1 MRVRDGLLKLFGLCV
16 LAGVLVAGLL
26 FPAAGAIGVM
36 SNRASDTVSSLSSK
50 LVTEQVPL
58 VTTVTDRAGNPI
70 AYLFKQNRTPVTSDQ
85 IANTMKAAMVA
96 IEDQRFFEHQGVD
109 WPGTVRAALSNQL
122 AGRITQGAST
132 ITQQYVKNYLVHVVA
147 AGNPVQQAE
156 ATEQTIAR
164 KLREIRIALQLEKRL
179 SKQEILT
186 RYLNVVPFG
195 NRVYGV
201 AAAARTYFDTS
212 ADKLT
217 IPQAA
222 LLAGIV
228 NEPGALNPVTHPDDA
243 LFRRNLVIDA
253 MARQE
258 RITQEAAREA
268 RQAPLGIERPLNSL
282 PNGCVGAGPENGFF
296 CKYVIDYL
304 ERAGFSRKQ
313 LERGGYTIRT
323 TLDQS
328 ITKAA
333 HASAQKQVPPQES
346 PGITNV
352 MTVVEPGTK
361 KHAVRALVTNR
372 SFGFDKSK
380 GETAYAWPSSMI
392 PQGAGSV
399 YKTFIAAAALEEGMG
414 IHNVIPSPGSYTTM
428 AYGPRPYTVTNAEGI
443 SPGPRTLQMA
453 LATSPNTAFVALQD
467 RVGLGDAVDMAAR
480 LGMRKTLLRSN
491 FGGRP
496 LAPNSDELS
505 QAETIKQ
512 KTFGGF
518 TLGFT
523 PTSPLELANVS
534 ATLSSGGVWC
544 PPTPIKSIVDRHGDP
559 VSITES
565 PCEQVVDEELANA
578 MFVGMSKDTT
588 EGTAV
593 AAAKAAN
600 WTRPTAAKTGTTESY
615 ESAAFIGATAHLA
628 GSVLTFA
635 HGPGQQGI
643 CLGNPPRLC
652 GGGNIYGGTI
662 PARTWM
668 GAMKPAHKGMPTVP
682 LPSVT
687 PRYAEGGSDKEVPDV
702 VGMNVEQATKTLREA
717 DYKVRKQA
725 VSSSRSRGAVISQS
739 PRGSVPPGKTVTI
752 SVSTGYIPPPRTHT
766 KPPPPDQGRPA
777 QDNPQE
783 PTGRPS
789 KSGEPGK
796 PTPGGQP
803 PPPRPP
809 ASPTPGG

>member
-26 FPAAGAIGVM
+26 FPAAGALGVI
-36 SNRASDTVSSLSSK
+36 SNRAGDTVSNLSAK
-50 LVTEQVPL
+50 LVTEQAPL

-85 IANTMKAAMVA
+85 IADTMKAAMVA
-96 IEDQRFFEHQGVD
+96 IEDQRFFEHEGVD
-109 WPGTVRAALSNQL
+109 WPGTVRAALSNQF
-122 AGRITQGAST
+122 AGKITQGAST
-132 ITQQYVKNYLVHVVA
+132 ITQQYVKNYLVHVA
-147 AGNPVQQAE
+147 AADNPVEQAE

-179 SKQEILT
+179 SKEEILT

-195 NRVYGV
+195 SRTYGV
-201 AAAARTYFDTS
+201 AAAARTYFETTP
-212 ADKLT
+212 DKLT

-228 NEPGALNPVTHPDDA
+228 NKPGALNPVTHPEDA

-253 MARQE
+253 MARQQ
-258 RITQEAAREA
+258 RITPEAAQKARE
-268 RQAPLGIERPLNSL
+268 APLGIVQPLNSL

-296 CKYVIDYL
+296 CKYVIEYL
-304 ERAGFSRKQ
+304 ERAGFSREQ

-323 TLDQS
+323 TLDQK
-328 ITKAA
+328 ITAAA
-333 HASAQKQVPPQES
+333 HKSAQEQVPPKES
-346 PGITNV
+346 EGITNV

-372 SFGFDKSK
+372 NFGFDKSK

-399 YKTFIAAAALEEGMG
+399 YKTFVAAAALEEGMG
-414 IHNVIPSPGSYTTM
+414 INNVIPSPASYTSRVYTN
-428 AYGPRPYTVTNAEGI
+428 GRDPYTVSNAEGVDA
-443 SPGPRTLQMA
+443 GPRTLQMA
-453 LATSPNTAFVALQD
+453 LATSPNTAFVALQE
-467 RVGLGDAVDMAAR
+467 RVGLDNTVDMAAR
-480 LGMRKTLLRSN
+480 LGMRKTLLRSD
-491 FGGRP
+491 FGGQP
-496 LAPNSDELS
+496 LSPAGDELS

-512 KTFGGF
+512 NNFGPF

-534 ATLSSGGVWC
+534 ATISSGGVWC
-544 PPTPIKSIVDRHGDP
+544 PPTPIKSIVDRHGNP

-565 PCEQVVDEELANA
+565 PCEQAVDEELANA
-578 MFVGMSKDTT
+578 LFVGMSKDTT
-588 EGTAV
+588 DGTAV
-593 AAAKAAN
+593 AAAKDAD
-600 WTRPTAAKTGTTESY
+600 WTRKVAAKTGTTESY

-662 PARTWM
+662 PAHTWM
-668 GAMKPAHKGMPTVP
+668 GAMKPVHEGLPTVP
-682 LPSVT
+682 LPPVT
-687 PRYAEGGSDKEVPDV
+687 PRYADGGSDSEVPNV
-702 VGMNVEQATKTLREA
+702 VGMNAKQATKKLRDA
-717 DYKVRKQA
+717 GYKINRQS
-725 VSSSRSRGAVISQS
+725 VSSSRSRGLVISQS
-739 PRGSVPPGKTVTI
+739 PRGSVPQGKAITI
-752 SVSTGYIPPPRTHT
+752 SVSTGYIPPPQTHT
-766 KPPPPDQGRPA
+766 RKPSPEQARPPQDTSRKPPSGQSPA
-777 QDNPQE
+777 
-783 PTGRPS
+783 PS
-789 KSGEPGK
+789 PS
-796 PTPGGQP
+796 T
-803 PPPRPP
+803 
-809 ASPTPGG
+809 SPTPGG